1 MSVEIAYGS
10 DPCSSVVILRAVLPE
25 YGRYERI
32 NTRQKEMSA
41 TL

>member
-25 YGRYERI
+25 YGGT
-32 NTRQKEMSA
+32 NG
-41 TL
+41 